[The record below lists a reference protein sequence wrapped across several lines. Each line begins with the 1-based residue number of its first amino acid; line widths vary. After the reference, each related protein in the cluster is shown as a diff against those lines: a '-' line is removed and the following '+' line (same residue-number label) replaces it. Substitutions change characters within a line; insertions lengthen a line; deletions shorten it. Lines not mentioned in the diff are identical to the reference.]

1 MGVATS
7 TAAGRSRLSARVWA
21 GKMVESVTMDNITYC
36 NPTRVVFGP
45 GVVEQVGAEVAAVG
59 SRALLVSGRSSAERS
74 GLLARTV
81 DLLDQAGVTVSHL
94 RGVAPNPRLSSLEQG
109 IELCRSRGIDVVVG
123 LGGGSCLDCAK
134 AIAGGALYPGDPWDM
149 VRHGQSPYVP
159 PTEALPTVMVPTLAA
174 AGSEMNCNAVI
185 TNEET
190 EEKCFTSGQACLY
203 PRVCVVD
210 PELTRTVPADQTAY
224 GAVDT
229 IAHVLEAYLNGPDG
243 APLQD
248 RLQESVMLTVIEYA
262 PRAITD
268 PDDVD
273 ARTQLQWASIV
284 AQNGWT
290 HAGSRGNFAMHQIEH
305 AVSAHYDIAH
315 GAGLA
320 IVMPAWMKIACDS
333 RLEKYVQFAQRV
345 FGIRVEG
352 REPNAV
358 ARDGLRAFEDYLR
371 GLDVPVRL
379 GEAGIGRERFER
391 LRDDILRISGNE
403 QGLLPGRPPLDGEG
417 IMDVLEL
424 AV

>member
-1 MGVATS
+1 MDDVAY
-7 TAAGRSRLSARVWA
+7 W
-21 GKMVESVTMDNITYC
+21 

-45 GVVEQVGAEVAAVG
+45 GVIERLGVEVAGIG
-59 SRALLVSGRSSAERS
+59 SHALLVSGRSSAERS
-74 GLLARTV
+74 GLLGRATK
-81 DLLDQAGVTVSHL
+81 LLEREGVGVTHL

-109 IELCRSRGIDVVVG
+109 IELCRSQAIDVVVG

-149 VRHGQSPYVP
+149 VRHGQTPYVP
-159 PTEALPTVMVPTLAA
+159 PAEALPTVMVPTLAA

-210 PELTRTVPADQTAY
+210 PELTRTVSTEQTAY

-229 IAHVLEAYLNGPDG
+229 IAHVLEPYLNGPDR

-248 RLQESVMLTVIEYA
+248 RLQESVMLTAMEHA
-262 PRAITD
+262 PKAMTD
-268 PDDVD
+268 PDDLD

-284 AQNGWT
+284 AQNGWV

-305 AVSAHYDIAH
+305 AISAHYDIAH

-320 IVMPAWMKIACDS
+320 IVMPAWMKVACES
-333 RLEKYVQFAQRV
+333 RLGKYVQFAQRV
-345 FGIRVEG
+345 FGAPTADRDPI
-352 REPNAV
+352 AV
-358 ARDGLRAFEDYLR
+358 ARDGLQFFENYLR
-371 GLDVPVRL
+371 GLGVPLRL
-379 GEAGIGRERFER
+379 AEAGIGGERFER
-391 LRDDILRISGNE
+391 MCDDILRISGNE
-403 QGLLPGRPPLDGEG
+403 KGLLPGRPALDADG
-417 IMDVLEL
+417 IMRVLRL
-424 AV
+424 AA